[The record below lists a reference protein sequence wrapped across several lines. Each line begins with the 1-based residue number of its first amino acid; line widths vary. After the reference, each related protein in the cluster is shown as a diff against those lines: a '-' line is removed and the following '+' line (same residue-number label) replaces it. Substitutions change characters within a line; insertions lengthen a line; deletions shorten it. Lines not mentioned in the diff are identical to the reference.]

1 MDTGISSRVL
11 VFIILPTTTLPL
23 AGNLFYAAIAAGA
36 AFIAIGIASSVY
48 STVPVDVPLD
58 NTLRPGMID
67 VISPDMNAGNIL
79 AITVSGP
86 GYDVAVVDPDGQLV
100 ASERGNSTF
109 TYELTASKPGE
120 YRITVNN
127 TGTGDVTIAGHGQT
141 KSSPLGLT
149 GALMLSVTGIIV
161 IGLGLRF
168 RKH

>member
-1 MDTGISSRVL
+1 M
-11 VFIILPTTTLPL
+11 LPTTTLLL
-23 AGNLFYAAIAAGA
+23 AGKLFYGAIAAGA

-67 VISPDMNAGNIL
+67 VITPDMNAGSTLSIGL
-79 AITVSGP
+79 SGS
-86 GYDVAVVDPDGQLV
+86 GYDIAIVDPDGRLIV
-100 ASERGNSTF
+100 SERGNTTF
-109 TYELTASKPGE
+109 IYELTASKPGE
-120 YRITVNN
+120 HRITVNN
-127 TGTGDVTIAGHGQT
+127 TGSGDLAIVGHAET

-149 GALMLSVTGIIV
+149 GALMLAVTGIIV